1 MKKYPFSRSLVLGAH
16 VDAMSFCSHIPQTEY
31 PAGALAAEKITLKL
45 AHNLERSHVVHQAFE
60 EMSKEVNQLSDGKMK
75 IRIYPSSQMGS
86 ARETME
92 LLQNGALDMTKGSAS
107 DLESFDNIYAIYNL
121 PFLFNDQNHFN
132 NVVFGEVGK
141 EIMNSTKEKGFFALS
156 AYVAGTRSFY
166 AKKPITKPEDLK
178 GLKIRVQASPTT
190 LKMVELMGGSPTP
203 ISFGEVYTAMQQG
216 VVDGAENNVPSWV
229 QTRHI
234 EIAKVFSE
242 DEHASIPDFLVIS
255 SKTWDKL
262 TPDQQHILIKAAKA
276 SEIYQQQLWRKIDAD
291 TRSQA
296 KALGGEIVKVD
307 KAPFRAAVQPLYDDF
322 KKDPSQAALL
332 AKFEAAAE

>member
-1 MKKYPFSRSLVLGAH
+1 MKSLFFRKTLICASLFALFS
-16 VDAMSFCSHIPQTEY
+16 
-31 PAGALAAEKITLKL
+31 AGAAAAEKVTLKL

-60 EMSKEVNQLSDGKMK
+60 EMAKEVKQLSDGKMT

-107 DLESFDNIYAIYNL
+107 DLESFDNVYAIYNL
-121 PFLFNDQNHFN
+121 PFLFKDQAHFN
-132 NVVFGEVGK
+132 KVVFGDVGK
-141 EIMNSTKEKGFFALS
+141 EIMDSTKEKGFFALS

-190 LKMVELMGGSPTP
+190 IKMIELMGGSPTP

-255 SKTWDKL
+255 TKTWEKL
-262 TPDQQHILIKAAKA
+262 TPEQQQILAKAATD
-276 SEIYQQQLWRKIDAD
+276 SQVYQQKLWDKIDAD
-291 TRSQA
+291 TRAQA
-296 KALGGEIVKVD
+296 KAMGGEIVKVD
-307 KAPFRAAVQPLYDDF
+307 KVPFRAAVQPLFDDF
-322 KKDPSQAALL
+322 NKDPKQAALL

>member
-1 MKKYPFSRSLVLGAH
+1 MKKTSFTRTLLGASLL
-16 VDAMSFCSHIPQTEY
+16 ALFAT
-31 PAGALAAEKITLKL
+31 GAQAAEKVTLKL
-45 AHNLERSHVVHQAFE
+45 AHNLERSHVVHQTFE
-60 EMSKEVNQLSDGKMK
+60 HMAKEVKELSDGKMT

-86 ARETME
+86 ARETLE

-107 DLESFDNIYAIYNL
+107 DLESFDNVYAIYNL
-121 PFLFNDQNHFN
+121 PYLFKDQDHFN
-132 NVVFGEVGK
+132 KVVFGNVGK
-141 EIMNSTKEKGFFALS
+141 EIMDSSKDKGFFALS

-190 LKMVELMGGSPTP
+190 LKMIELMGGSPTP

-255 SKTWDKL
+255 TKTWNKL
-262 TPDQQHILIKAAKA
+262 TPEQQQILAKAAKD
-276 SEIYQQQLWRKIDAD
+276 SEAWQQQAWKKVEEE
-291 TRSQA
+291 TRAQA
-296 KALGGEIVKVD
+296 KAMGGEFVSVD

-322 KKDPSQAALL
+322 RKDPKQAELL
-332 AKFEAAAE
+332 AKFEQAAE

>member
-1 MKKYPFSRSLVLGAH
+1 MKSLFFRKTLICASLFALFS
-16 VDAMSFCSHIPQTEY
+16 
-31 PAGALAAEKITLKL
+31 AGAAAAEKVTLKL

-60 EMSKEVNQLSDGKMK
+60 EMAKEVKQLSDGKMT

-107 DLESFDNIYAIYNL
+107 DLESFDNVYAIYNL
-121 PFLFNDQNHFN
+121 PFLFKDQAHFN
-132 NVVFGEVGK
+132 KVVFGDVGK
-141 EIMNSTKEKGFFALS
+141 EIMDSTKEKGFFALS

-190 LKMVELMGGSPTP
+190 IKMIELMGGSPTP

-255 SKTWDKL
+255 TKTWDKL
-262 TPDQQHILIKAAKA
+262 TPEQQQILAKAATD
-276 SEIYQQQLWRKIDAD
+276 SQVYQQKLWDKIDAD
-291 TRSQA
+291 TRAQA
-296 KALGGEIVKVD
+296 KAMGGEIVKVD
-307 KAPFRAAVQPLYDDF
+307 KAPFRAAVQPLFDDF
-322 KKDPSQAALL
+322 NKDPKQAALL
-332 AKFEAAAE
+332 AKFEAASE

>member
-1 MKKYPFSRSLVLGAH
+1 MKLVSFSRSLLCA
-16 VDAMSFCSHIPQTEY
+16 SLL
-31 PAGALAAEKITLKL
+31 ALVSTSASAAEKVTLKL

-60 EMSKEVNQLSDGKMK
+60 TLAKEVKQLSDGKMT
-75 IRIYPSSQMGS
+75 IRIYPSSQMGN

-107 DLESFDNIYAIYNL
+107 DLESFDNSYAIYNL
-121 PFLFNDQNHFN
+121 PFLFKDQNHFN
-132 NVVFGEVGK
+132 KVVFGKVGE
-141 EIMNSTKEKGFFALS
+141 EIMQSTKDKGFFALS

-178 GLKIRVQASPTT
+178 GLKIRVQPSPTT
-190 LKMVELMGGSPTP
+190 IKMIELMGGSPTP

-242 DEHASIPDFLVIS
+242 DEHASIPDFLVIAT
-255 SKTWDKL
+255 KTWEKL
-262 TPDQQHILIKAAKA
+262 TPEQQQILTKAAKN
-276 SEIYQQQLWRKIDAD
+276 SQVYQQKLWDKIDAE
-291 TRSQA
+291 TRAQA
-296 KALGGEIVKVD
+296 KAMGGDIIKVD
-307 KAPFRAAVQPLYDDF
+307 KAPFRAAVQPLFDEF
-322 KKDPSQAALL
+322 KKDPKQAALL
-332 AKFEAAAE
+332 AKFEAAAQ

>member
-1 MKKYPFSRSLVLGAH
+1 
-16 VDAMSFCSHIPQTEY
+16 
-31 PAGALAAEKITLKL
+31 
-45 AHNLERSHVVHQAFE
+45 
-60 EMSKEVNQLSDGKMK
+60 
-75 IRIYPSSQMGS
+75 
-86 ARETME
+86 
-92 LLQNGALDMTKGSAS
+92 
-107 DLESFDNIYAIYNL
+107 
-121 PFLFNDQNHFN
+121 
-132 NVVFGEVGK
+132 
-141 EIMNSTKEKGFFALS
+141 
-156 AYVAGTRSFY
+156 
-166 AKKPITKPEDLK
+166 
-178 GLKIRVQASPTT
+178 
-190 LKMVELMGGSPTP
+190 MVELMGGSPTP

-291 TRSQA
+291 TRAQA

-332 AKFEAAAE
+332 VKFEAAAE

>member
-1 MKKYPFSRSLVLGAH
+1 MSKLSLSKTLVCALLISLFSLNAIAQDKV
-16 VDAMSFCSHIPQTEY
+16 
-31 PAGALAAEKITLKL
+31 TLKL
-45 AHNLERSHVVHQAFE
+45 AHNLERSHVVHQALD
-60 EMSKEVNQLSDGKMK
+60 EMAKEVKKLSDGKMT

-86 ARETME
+86 ARETLE

-107 DLESFDNIYAIYNL
+107 DLESFDNVYAIYNL
-121 PFLFNDQNHFN
+121 PFLFKDQAHFN
-132 NVVFGEVGK
+132 NVVFGNVGK
-141 EIMNSTKEKGFFALS
+141 EIMESTKDKGFFALS

-166 AKKPITKPEDLK
+166 AGKPITKPEDLK

-190 LKMVELMGGSPTP
+190 IKMIELMGGSPTP

-255 SKTWDKL
+255 TKTWNKL
-262 TPDQQHILIKAAKA
+262 TPEQKDILQKAVKN
-276 SEIYQQQLWRKIDAD
+276 SETYQQKLWAQIDAD
-291 TRSQA
+291 TRAQAISQ
-296 KALGGEIVKVD
+296 GGKIVKVD
-307 KAPFRAAVQPLYDDF
+307 KAPFRAAVQPLFDEF
-322 KKDPSQAALL
+322 KKDPKQAALL

>member
-1 MKKYPFSRSLVLGAH
+1 MKPLSFTKTVVCASLIALLSTGAN
-16 VDAMSFCSHIPQTEY
+16 
-31 PAGALAAEKITLKL
+31 AAEKVTLKL

-60 EMSKEVNQLSDGKMK
+60 ALAKDVKQLSDGKMTV
-75 IRIYPSSQMGS
+75 RIYPSSQMGS

-107 DLESFDNIYAIYNL
+107 DLESFDNVYSIYNL
-121 PFLFNDQNHFN
+121 PFLFKDQAHFN
-132 NVVFGEVGK
+132 TVVFGDVGK
-141 EIMNSTKEKGFFALS
+141 EIMESTKDKGFFALS

-190 LKMVELMGGSPTP
+190 IKMIELMGGSPTP

-255 SKTWDKL
+255 TKTWEKL
-262 TPDQQHILIKAAKA
+262 TPEQQQILAKAAKS
-276 SEIYQQQLWRKIDAD
+276 SEAYQQKLWDKIDAD
-291 TRSQA
+291 TRAQA
-296 KALGGEIVKVD
+296 KAMGGEIVKVD
-307 KAPFRAAVQPLYDDF
+307 KAPFRAAVQPLFDEF
-322 KKDPSQAALL
+322 NKDPKQAALL
-332 AKFEAAAE
+332 AKFEAAAQ

>member
-1 MKKYPFSRSLVLGAH
+1 MSKLSLSKTLVCASLLSLFSLNAIAQDKV
-16 VDAMSFCSHIPQTEY
+16 
-31 PAGALAAEKITLKL
+31 TLKL
-45 AHNLERSHVVHQAFE
+45 AHNLERSHVVHQALD
-60 EMSKEVNQLSDGKMK
+60 EMAKEVKKLSDGKMS

-86 ARETME
+86 ARETLE

-107 DLESFDNIYAIYNL
+107 DLESFDNVYAIYNL
-121 PFLFNDQNHFN
+121 PFLFKDQAHFN
-132 NVVFGEVGK
+132 NVVFGNVGK
-141 EIMNSTKEKGFFALS
+141 EIMESTKDKGFFALS

-166 AKKPITKPEDLK
+166 AGKPITKPEDLK

-190 LKMVELMGGSPTP
+190 IKMIELMGGSPTP

-255 SKTWDKL
+255 TKTWNKL
-262 TPDQQHILIKAAKA
+262 TPEQKDILQKAVKH
-276 SEIYQQQLWRKIDAD
+276 SETYQQKLWAQIDAD
-291 TRSQA
+291 TRAQAISQ
-296 KALGGEIVKVD
+296 GGKIVKVD
-307 KAPFRAAVQPLYDDF
+307 KAPFRATVQPLFDEF
-322 KKDPSQAALL
+322 KKDPKQAALL

>member
-1 MKKYPFSRSLVLGAH
+1 MKPLSFTKYLVCASLLALLSTGA
-16 VDAMSFCSHIPQTEY
+16 S
-31 PAGALAAEKITLKL
+31 AAEKVTLKL
-45 AHNLERSHVVHQAFE
+45 AHNLVVHQAFE
-60 EMSKEVNQLSDGKMK
+60 AMAKEVKQLSDGKMT

-107 DLESFDNIYAIYNL
+107 DLESFDNVYAIYNL
-121 PFLFNDQNHFN
+121 PFLFKDQAHFN
-132 NVVFGEVGK
+132 KVVFGEVGK
-141 EIMNSTKEKGFFALS
+141 DIMTSTKEKGFFALS

-178 GLKIRVQASPTT
+178 GLKIRVQPSPTT
-190 LKMVELMGGSPTP
+190 IKMIELMGGSPTP
-203 ISFGEVYTAMQQG
+203 ISFGEGYTAMQQG

-255 SKTWDKL
+255 TKTWDKL
-262 TPDQQHILIKAAKA
+262 TQEQQQILAKAATA
-276 SEIYQQQLWRKIDAD
+276 SEAYQQTLWDKIDAD
-291 TRSQA
+291 TRAQA
-296 KALGGEIVKVD
+296 KAMGGEIVKVD
-307 KAPFRAAVQPLYDDF
+307 KAPFRAAVQPLFDDF
-322 KKDPSQAALL
+322 SKDPKQAALL
-332 AKFEAAAE
+332 ARFEAAAQ

>member
-1 MKKYPFSRSLVLGAH
+1 MKISTFSRSLLCTAFLSVL
-16 VDAMSFCSHIPQTEY
+16 S
-31 PAGALAAEKITLKL
+31 AGALAAEKVTLKL

-60 EMSKEVNQLSDGKMK
+60 ALANDVKQLSDGKMTV
-75 IRIYPSSQMGS
+75 RIYPSSQMGN
-86 ARETME
+86 ARESME

-121 PFLFNDQNHFN
+121 PFLFNDQQHFN
-132 NVVFGEVGK
+132 KVVFGEIGK
-141 EIMNSTKEKGFFALS
+141 EIMDSTKARGFFALS

-166 AKKPITKPEDLK
+166 AKKPILTPDDLK

-190 LKMVELMGGSPTP
+190 IKMIELMGGSPTP

-216 VVDGAENNVPSWV
+216 VVDGAENNIPSWV

-255 SKTWDKL
+255 SKTWNAL
-262 TPDQQHILIKAAKA
+262 TPEQQQILATAAKN
-276 SEIYQQQLWRKIDAD
+276 SETHQQALWNKIDAD
-291 TRSQA
+291 TRAQA
-296 KALGGEIVKVD
+296 IAMGGQIVKVD
-307 KAPFRAAVQPLYDDF
+307 KAPFRAAVQPLFDDF
-322 KKDPSQAALL
+322 KKDPKQAALL
-332 AKFEAAAE
+332 EKFEQAAQ

>member
-1 MKKYPFSRSLVLGAH
+1 MTKLSIPKILVCASLFSLFSLSANA
-16 VDAMSFCSHIPQTEY
+16 D
-31 PAGALAAEKITLKL
+31 EKITLKL
-45 AHNLERSHVVHQAFE
+45 AHNLERSHVVHQALD
-60 EMSKEVNQLSDGKMK
+60 EMAREVKQLSDGKMTV
-75 IRIYPSSQMGS
+75 RIYPSSQMGS
-86 ARETME
+86 ARETLE

-107 DLESFDNIYAIYNL
+107 DLESFDNVYAIYNL
-121 PFLFNDQNHFN
+121 PFLFKDQAHFN
-132 NVVFGEVGK
+132 NVVFGDAGK
-141 EIMNSTKEKGFFALS
+141 EIMEPTKDKGFFALS

-166 AKKPITKPEDLK
+166 AKKPITKPDDLK

-190 LKMVELMGGSPTP
+190 IKMIELMGGSPTP

-255 SKTWDKL
+255 TKTWNKL
-262 TPDQQHILIKAAKA
+262 TPEQQKILQKAAKD
-276 SEIYQQQLWRKIDAD
+276 SEVYQQKLWAKIDAD
-291 TRSQA
+291 TRAQA
-296 KALGGEIVKVD
+296 KSQGGEIVKVD
-307 KAPFRAAVQPLYDDF
+307 KAPFRIAVQPLFDEF
-322 KKDPSQAALL
+322 KKDPKQAALL

>member
-1 MKKYPFSRSLVLGAH
+1 MSKLSLSKTLVCASLISLFSLNAIAQDKV
-16 VDAMSFCSHIPQTEY
+16 
-31 PAGALAAEKITLKL
+31 TLKL
-45 AHNLERSHVVHQAFE
+45 AHNLERSHVVHQALD
-60 EMSKEVNQLSDGKMK
+60 EMAKEVKKLSDGKMT

-86 ARETME
+86 ARETLE

-107 DLESFDNIYAIYNL
+107 DLESFDNVYAIYNL
-121 PFLFNDQNHFN
+121 PFLFKDQAHFN
-132 NVVFGEVGK
+132 NVVFGNVGK
-141 EIMNSTKEKGFFALS
+141 EIMESTKDKSFFALS

-166 AKKPITKPEDLK
+166 AGKPITKPEDLK

-190 LKMVELMGGSPTP
+190 IKMIELMGGSPTP

-255 SKTWDKL
+255 TKTWNKL
-262 TPDQQHILIKAAKA
+262 TPEQKDILQKAVKH
-276 SEIYQQQLWRKIDAD
+276 SETYQQKLWAQIDAD
-291 TRSQA
+291 TRAQAISQ
-296 KALGGEIVKVD
+296 GGKIVKVD
-307 KAPFRAAVQPLYDDF
+307 KAPFRAAVQPLFDEF
-322 KKDPSQAALL
+322 KKDPKQAALL

>member
-1 MKKYPFSRSLVLGAH
+1 MKPLFFRKTLICASLFALL
-16 VDAMSFCSHIPQTEY
+16 S
-31 PAGALAAEKITLKL
+31 AGATAAEKVTLKL

-60 EMSKEVNQLSDGKMK
+60 EMAKEVKQLSDGKMT

-121 PFLFNDQNHFN
+121 PFLFKDQTHFN
-132 NVVFGEVGK
+132 KVVFGEVGK
-141 EIMNSTKEKGFFALS
+141 EIMDSTKEKGFFALS

-190 LKMVELMGGSPTP
+190 IKMIELMGGSPTP

-255 SKTWDKL
+255 TKTWDKL
-262 TPDQQHILIKAAKA
+262 TPEQQQILAKAATD
-276 SEIYQQQLWRKIDAD
+276 SQLYQQKLWDKIDAD
-291 TRSQA
+291 TRAQA
-296 KALGGEIVKVD
+296 KTMGGEIVKVD
-307 KAPFRAAVQPLYDDF
+307 KAPFRAAVQPLFDDF
-322 KKDPSQAALL
+322 NKDPKQAALL

>member
-1 MKKYPFSRSLVLGAH
+1 MNLFTLPRQLLCASLITLCATGAN
-16 VDAMSFCSHIPQTEY
+16 
-31 PAGALAAEKITLKL
+31 AADKITLKL

-60 EMSKEVNQLSDGKMK
+60 ELAKEVQQLSDGNMR

-86 ARETME
+86 ARETLE

-107 DLESFDNIYAIYNL
+107 DLESFDNTYAIYNL
-121 PFLFNDQNHFN
+121 PYLFKDQAHFN
-132 NVVFGEVGK
+132 RVVFGEVGK
-141 EIMNSTKEKGFFALS
+141 EIMDSTKDKGFFAIS

-242 DEHASIPDFLVIS
+242 DEHTSIPDFLVIS
-255 SKTWDKL
+255 TKTWAKL
-262 TPDQQHILIKAAKA
+262 SPEQQQILIKAAKN
-276 SEIYQQQLWRKIDAD
+276 SEAYQQKLWEKVDAD
-291 TRSQA
+291 SRAQA
-296 KALGGEIVKVD
+296 KAMGATIVSVD
-307 KAPFRAAVQPLYDDF
+307 KAPFRAAVKPLYDDF
-322 KKDPSQAALL
+322 AKDPKQAALL
-332 AKFEAAAE
+332 AKFENAAP

>member
-1 MKKYPFSRSLVLGAH
+1 MKSLFFRKTLICASLFALFS
-16 VDAMSFCSHIPQTEY
+16 
-31 PAGALAAEKITLKL
+31 AGAAAAEKVTLKL

-60 EMSKEVNQLSDGKMK
+60 EMAKEVKQLSDGKMT

-107 DLESFDNIYAIYNL
+107 DLESFDNVYAIYNL
-121 PFLFNDQNHFN
+121 PFLFKDQAHFN
-132 NVVFGEVGK
+132 KVVFGDVGK
-141 EIMNSTKEKGFFALS
+141 EIMDSTKEKGFFALS

-190 LKMVELMGGSPTP
+190 IKMIELMGGSPTP

-255 SKTWDKL
+255 TKTWDKL
-262 TPDQQHILIKAAKA
+262 TPEQQQILAKAATDSQVYPQK
-276 SEIYQQQLWRKIDAD
+276 LWDKIDAD
-291 TRSQA
+291 TRAQA
-296 KALGGEIVKVD
+296 KAMGGEIVKVD
-307 KAPFRAAVQPLYDDF
+307 KAPFRAAVQPLFDDF
-322 KKDPSQAALL
+322 NQDPKQAALL

>member
-1 MKKYPFSRSLVLGAH
+1 MKSL
-16 VDAMSFCSHIPQTEY
+16 SFRKTMICASLFALLS
-31 PAGALAAEKITLKL
+31 AGATAAEKVTLKL

-60 EMSKEVNQLSDGKMK
+60 EMAKEVKQLSDGKMT

-107 DLESFDNIYAIYNL
+107 DLESFDNVYAIYNL
-121 PFLFNDQNHFN
+121 PFLFKDQAHFN
-132 NVVFGEVGK
+132 KVVFGDVGK
-141 EIMNSTKEKGFFALS
+141 EIMDSTKEKGFFALS

-178 GLKIRVQASPTT
+178 ELKIRVQASPTT
-190 LKMVELMGGSPTP
+190 IKMIELMGGSPTP

-255 SKTWDKL
+255 TKTWDKL
-262 TPDQQHILIKAAKA
+262 TPEQQQILAKAATD
-276 SEIYQQQLWRKIDAD
+276 SQVYQQKLWDKIDAD
-291 TRSQA
+291 TRAQA
-296 KALGGEIVKVD
+296 KAMGGEIVKVD
-307 KAPFRAAVQPLYDDF
+307 KAPFRAAVQPLFDDF
-322 KKDPSQAALL
+322 NKDPKQAALL

>member
-1 MKKYPFSRSLVLGAH
+1 MSKLSLSKTLVCASLISLFSLNAIAQDKV
-16 VDAMSFCSHIPQTEY
+16 
-31 PAGALAAEKITLKL
+31 TLKL
-45 AHNLERSHVVHQAFE
+45 AHNLERSHVVHQALD
-60 EMSKEVNQLSDGKMK
+60 EMAKQVKQLSDGRMT

-86 ARETME
+86 ARETLE

-107 DLESFDNIYAIYNL
+107 DLESFDNVYAIYNL
-121 PFLFNDQNHFN
+121 PFLFKDQAHFN
-132 NVVFGEVGK
+132 NVVFGNVGK
-141 EIMNSTKEKGFFALS
+141 EIMESTKDKGFFALS

-166 AKKPITKPEDLK
+166 AGKPITKPEDLK

-190 LKMVELMGGSPTP
+190 IKMIELMGGSPTP

-255 SKTWDKL
+255 TKTWNKL
-262 TPDQQHILIKAAKA
+262 TPEQKEILQKAAKY
-276 SEIYQQQLWRKIDAD
+276 SETYQQKLWAQIDAD
-291 TRSQA
+291 TRAQAISQ
-296 KALGGEIVKVD
+296 GGKIVKVD
-307 KAPFRAAVQPLYDDF
+307 KAPFRAAVQPLFDEF
-322 KKDPSQAALL
+322 KKDPKQAALL

>member
-1 MKKYPFSRSLVLGAH
+1 MKPLFFRKTLICASLFALL
-16 VDAMSFCSHIPQTEY
+16 S
-31 PAGALAAEKITLKL
+31 AGATAAEKVTLKL

-60 EMSKEVNQLSDGKMK
+60 EMAKEVKQLSDGKMT

-107 DLESFDNIYAIYNL
+107 DLESFDNVYAIYNL
-121 PFLFNDQNHFN
+121 PFLFKDQAHFN
-132 NVVFGEVGK
+132 KVVFGEVGK
-141 EIMNSTKEKGFFALS
+141 EIMDSTKEKGFFALS

-190 LKMVELMGGSPTP
+190 IKMIELMGGSPTP

-255 SKTWDKL
+255 TKTWDKL
-262 TPDQQHILIKAAKA
+262 TPEQQQILAKAATD
-276 SEIYQQQLWRKIDAD
+276 SQVYQQKLWDKIDAD
-291 TRSQA
+291 TRAQA
-296 KALGGEIVKVD
+296 KAMGGDIVKVD
-307 KAPFRAAVQPLYDDF
+307 KAPFRAAVQPLFDDF
-322 KKDPSQAALL
+322 NKDPKQAALL

>member
-1 MKKYPFSRSLVLGAH
+1 MSKLSLSKTLVCASLISLFSLNAIAQDKV
-16 VDAMSFCSHIPQTEY
+16 
-31 PAGALAAEKITLKL
+31 TLKL
-45 AHNLERSHVVHQAFE
+45 AHNLERSHVVHQALD
-60 EMSKEVNQLSDGKMK
+60 EMAKEVKKLSDGKMT

-86 ARETME
+86 ARETLE

-107 DLESFDNIYAIYNL
+107 DLESFDNVYAIYNL
-121 PFLFNDQNHFN
+121 PFLFKDQAHFN
-132 NVVFGEVGK
+132 NVVFGNVGK
-141 EIMNSTKEKGFFALS
+141 EIMESTKDKGFFALS

-166 AKKPITKPEDLK
+166 AGKPITKPEDLK

-190 LKMVELMGGSPTP
+190 IKMIELMGGSPTP

-255 SKTWDKL
+255 TKTWNKL
-262 TPDQQHILIKAAKA
+262 TLEQKDILQKAVKH
-276 SEIYQQQLWRKIDAD
+276 SETYQQKLWAQIDAD
-291 TRSQA
+291 TRAQAISQ
-296 KALGGEIVKVD
+296 GGKIVKVD
-307 KAPFRAAVQPLYDDF
+307 KAPFRAAVQPLFDEF
-322 KKDPSQAALL
+322 KKDPKQAALL

>member
-1 MKKYPFSRSLVLGAH
+1 MKLVSFSRSLLCA
-16 VDAMSFCSHIPQTEY
+16 SLL
-31 PAGALAAEKITLKL
+31 ALVSTSASAAEKVTLKL

-60 EMSKEVNQLSDGKMK
+60 TLAKEVKQLSDGKMT
-75 IRIYPSSQMGS
+75 IRIYPSSQMGN

-107 DLESFDNIYAIYNL
+107 DLESFDNSYAIYNL
-121 PFLFNDQNHFN
+121 PFLFKDQNHFN
-132 NVVFGEVGK
+132 KVVFGKVGE
-141 EIMNSTKEKGFFALS
+141 EIMQSTKDKGFFALS

-178 GLKIRVQASPTT
+178 GLKIRVQPSPTT
-190 LKMVELMGGSPTP
+190 IKMIELMGGSPTP

-242 DEHASIPDFLVIS
+242 DEHASIPDFLVIAT
-255 SKTWDKL
+255 KTWEKL
-262 TPDQQHILIKAAKA
+262 TPEQQQILTKAAKN
-276 SEIYQQQLWRKIDAD
+276 SQVYQQKLWDKIDAE
-291 TRSQA
+291 TRAQA
-296 KALGGEIVKVD
+296 KAMGGEIIKVD
-307 KAPFRAAVQPLYDDF
+307 KAPFRAAVQPLFDKF
-322 KKDPSQAALL
+322 KKDPKQAALL
-332 AKFEAAAE
+332 AKFEAAAQ

>member
-1 MKKYPFSRSLVLGAH
+1 M
-16 VDAMSFCSHIPQTEY
+16 
-31 PAGALAAEKITLKL
+31 
-45 AHNLERSHVVHQAFE
+45 VHQAFE

-141 EIMNSTKEKGFFALS
+141 EIMNSTKEKGFLPFPLMSPGREVFMQKAHH
-156 AYVAGTRSFY
+156 R
-166 AKKPITKPEDLK
+166 PEDLK

-203 ISFGEVYTAMQQG
+203 SPLVKFIPPCSRGGGRRGE
-216 VVDGAENNVPSWV
+216 
-229 QTRHI
+229 
-234 EIAKVFSE
+234 
-242 DEHASIPDFLVIS
+242 
-255 SKTWDKL
+255 
-262 TPDQQHILIKAAKA
+262 
-276 SEIYQQQLWRKIDAD
+276 
-291 TRSQA
+291 
-296 KALGGEIVKVD
+296 
-307 KAPFRAAVQPLYDDF
+307 
-322 KKDPSQAALL
+322 
-332 AKFEAAAE
+332 